1 MGEAKRRGNSG
12 LGERRAPSL
21 RGQIP
26 PPGTFK
32 IENPLVIMFADERGD
47 VVCHIHPSERCPTH
61 ETYGL
66 LIADLARHVARAFNV
81 AEEDVWEWVD
91 KERRRPTT
99 AITNP
104 S

>member
-1 MGEAKRRGNSG
+1 MGEAKRRNKLGT
-12 LGERRAPSL
+12 GERRAPVF
-21 RGQIP
+21 RGHTP

-32 IENPLVIMFADERGD
+32 IENPLLIMFADEQGE
-47 VVCHIHPSERCPTH
+47 VVCHIHPSEHCPTH

-66 LIADLARHVARAFNV
+66 LIADLVRHVARAFKV
-81 AEEDVWEWVD
+81 SEADVWEWVD

-99 AITNP
+99 AIANP

>member
-1 MGEAKRRGNSG
+1 MGEAKRRNK
-12 LGERRAPSL
+12 LGPGEQRPSVWHA
-21 RGQIP
+21 QNP

-32 IENPLVIMFADERGD
+32 IESPLLIMFADQQGE
-47 VVCHIHPSERCPTH
+47 VVCHIHPSEHCPTH

-66 LIADLARHVARAFNV
+66 LIADLVRHVARAFKV
-81 AEEDVWEWVD
+81 TEDEVWEWVD

>member
-1 MGEAKRRGNSG
+1 MGEAKRRSDFG

-21 RGQIP
+21 RGQILA
-26 PPGTFK
+26 PGTFK

-47 VVCHIHPSERCPTH
+47 VVCHTHPSERCPNH

>member
-1 MGEAKRRGNSG
+1 MGEAKRRGNAG
-12 LGERRAPSL
+12 LGERRAPVL
-21 RGQIP
+21 HAEAP

-32 IENPLVIMFADERGD
+32 IENPLVIMFADPNGE

-66 LIADLARHVARAFNV
+66 LIADLVRHVARAFDV
-81 AEEDVWEWVD
+81 SEADVWEWVD
-91 KERRRPTT
+91 KERHYPTT
-99 AITNP
+99 KITNP

>member
-12 LGERRAPSL
+12 LGERRTPLLRAQAPPSETS
-21 RGQIP
+21 R
-26 PPGTFK
+26 
-32 IENPLVIMFADERGD
+32 IENPLMIMFADERGD
-47 VVCHIHPSERCPTH
+47 VVCHLHPSERCATH

-66 LIADLARHVARAFNV
+66 LIADLVRHVARAFNV
-81 AEEDVWEWVD
+81 GEEDVWEWVD
-91 KERRRPTT
+91 KERRHPTT